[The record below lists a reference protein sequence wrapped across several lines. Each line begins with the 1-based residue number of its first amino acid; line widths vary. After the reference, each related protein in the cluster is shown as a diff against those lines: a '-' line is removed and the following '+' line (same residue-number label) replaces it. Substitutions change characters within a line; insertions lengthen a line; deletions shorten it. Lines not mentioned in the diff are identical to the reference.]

1 MHLSHISSFFVST
14 VMRLVLFHASANAS
28 AWTDEASN
36 YISTIFP
43 FYWIRSPDF
52 HLADAIKTAVDE
64 ARRHYETTTASLGV
78 NVFHHETFGKQL
90 CKEQKVSPDAMMQLG
105 FQVRST
111 FSLSLSLYLS
121 GLIGFIFDW
130 LVWIGGLSSAEW
142 QQLWHLRV
150 VQHGGFQ
157 TREDRND
164 APLHCHDQSN
174 RPNSLPSV
182 NDHLKK
188 KSWIHRW
195 CKSRMKDV
203 SELTAVVVVIVVVVV
218 GLHFVEFFW
227 L

>member
-52 HLADAIKTAVDE
+52 HRADAIKTAVDE
-64 ARRHYETTTASLGV
+64 ARRHYETTTGSLGV

-111 FSLSLSLYLS
+111 FSLSLSLSIWTHWLH
-121 GLIGFIFDW
+121 FW
-130 LVWIGGLSSAEW
+130 LVGLNRWLIICRMAAAVALTSRAARRLSNTGGPKRCALA
-142 QQLWHLRV
+142 
-150 VQHGGFQ
+150 
-157 TREDRND
+157 
-164 APLHCHDQSN
+164 
-174 RPNSLPSV
+174 LPWP
-182 NDHLKK
+182 K
-188 KSWIHRW
+188 
-195 CKSRMKDV
+195 
-203 SELTAVVVVIVVVVV
+203 
-218 GLHFVEFFW
+218 
-227 L
+227 